1 MAFILVIKDMLP
13 LFVCFVLSL
22 SLYRLGKLDVRI
34 GLRNI
39 RPFIW
44 LFLFTLVLH
53 MLFTPG
59 DPLVRLSVFNLCIT
73 KQGIFQGIFYTS
85 RIILFIIIANLLTL
99 TTSPLSLT
107 DAIESLLTPFKRM
120 GIPAHEIA
128 MMMSIALRFIPILLD
143 EADRIY
149 KAQISRGAVIEGNLF
164 QKLKGIIPIILPLF
178 LSAFRK
184 ADELA
189 LAMDARCYRG
199 GVGRTSFQVLQYKK
213 QDVIAFTMTAFVCLM
228 IVLYRAIESIGF
240 QRLI

>member
-1 MAFILVIKDMLP
+1 MAFILLIKDL
-13 LFVCFVLSL
+13 LSL
-22 SLYRLGKLDVRI
+22 FFCFGFSLILYRLGKLDVRI
-34 GLRNI
+34 GLRNV

-59 DPLVRLSVFNLCIT
+59 DPLIQLSVFNLCIT
-73 KQGIFQGIFYTS
+73 KQGVFQGIFYTS
-85 RIILFIIIANLLTL
+85 RIILFIVIANLLTL
-99 TTSPLSLT
+99 TTSPLALT
-107 DAIESLLTPFKRM
+107 DAIESLLTPFKRI

-164 QKLKGIIPIILPLF
+164 QKLKGVIPIILPLF

-199 GVGRTSFQVLQYKK
+199 GVGRTNFQVLQFKK
-213 QDVIAFTMTAFVCLM
+213 QDVLAFAMTGLVCLI
-228 IVLYRAIESIGF
+228 IVIYRVIESIGF
-240 QRLI
+240 PKLI